1 MSFEPVMRM
10 IVCSDIHCKENE
22 SAEPER
28 FKKGVK
34 EAYAYAEST
43 SYPRIDAIFTVGD
56 FANRGMLEQMKI
68 YKSCLDETLH
78 NETVSIL
85 TMASH
90 EYMCDGY
97 DGALK
102 RFDSVYNQQPD
113 THTVVNGFHCI
124 AVTTEG
130 GCSIGDKKQLWLSE
144 ELKKAAA
151 ADANKPIFVFQHPH
165 LSDTVYGSINW
176 GDDDIYSILMD
187 YPQVIDFSGHS
198 HAPINDPRSVYQKHF
213 TCFGTGSMSY
223 FELDEFDFVHGTVPP
238 NSRSCAQFLIVEA
251 DSQGSVR
258 VLPYDILSGR
268 FFNDG
273 VLVKTPWEP
282 ESFEFTNKRYL
293 NPEKPFFSDSAKIS
307 VDVKNNSAEVVFDSA
322 CSPSERINA
331 YKIVV
336 RRSSDRRIIRQ
347 ARITSEYYLYDMPKE
362 YSFSFENMCK
372 GDYLVEI
379 TAEGFWFNSSDKK
392 IKEFSVC

>member
-1 MSFEPVMRM
+1 M
-10 IVCSDIHCKENE
+10 
-22 SAEPER
+22 
-28 FKKGVK
+28 
-34 EAYAYAEST
+34 
-43 SYPRIDAIFTVGD
+43 
-56 FANRGMLEQMKI
+56 
-68 YKSCLDETLH
+68 
-78 NETVSIL
+78 
-85 TMASH
+85 
-90 EYMCDGY
+90 
-97 DGALK
+97 
-102 RFDSVYNQQPD
+102 
-113 THTVVNGFHCI
+113 
-124 AVTTEG
+124 
-130 GCSIGDKKQLWLSE
+130 
-144 ELKKAAA
+144 
-151 ADANKPIFVFQHPH
+151 
-165 LSDTVYGSINW
+165 SDTVYGSINW